1 MIRYDMCCEFDGELS
16 KWKDELGEWVLY
28 SEARA
33 EINALKAEL
42 AASISVREEMQLGG
56 NRMAEYLRFAKEEI
70 AYLKSENQSIKI
82 HVAELRKE
90 NARYEFLRERASD
103 EEWPEWCTWEM
114 LGEAEGDEW
123 DALIDRLM
131 DEY

>member
-1 MIRYDMCCEFDGELS
+1 MKTPEKIYISPSIRT
-16 KWKDELGEWVLY
+16 
-28 SEARA
+28 
-33 EINALKAEL
+33 
-42 AASISVREEMQLGG
+42 
-56 NRMAEYLRFAKEEI
+56 EI
-70 AYLKSENQSIKI
+70 AYYSRILIGNPTFNICPRYGNEIEYVRADIHEAEIEQLRAQIQSLKI

-90 NARYEFLRERASD
+90 KSRYEFLRERASD